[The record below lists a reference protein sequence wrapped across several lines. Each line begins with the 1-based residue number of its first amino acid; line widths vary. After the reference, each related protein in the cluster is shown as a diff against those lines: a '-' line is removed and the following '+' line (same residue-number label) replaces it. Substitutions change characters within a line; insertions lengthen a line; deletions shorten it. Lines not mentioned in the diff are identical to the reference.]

1 MNALEALHQCKRA
14 WERTQPQLFWTDDH
28 LWGGLDE
35 RDAGAVLLVEPE
47 SRLDTGLSEGIIAPN
62 AAATVLLSVGSQA
75 PQSCVDGGLDL
86 QAFDGDGA
94 NPSQVA
100 RRPQKG
106 V

>member
-35 RDAGAVLLVEPE
+35 RDAGAVLLVEPAVPPV
-47 SRLDTGLSEGIIAPN
+47 SP
-62 AAATVLLSVGSQA
+62 
-75 PQSCVDGGLDL
+75 PHGGLDL
-86 QAFDGDGA
+86 QAFNGDGA
-94 NPSQVA
+94 NHFRAA

-106 V
+106 A